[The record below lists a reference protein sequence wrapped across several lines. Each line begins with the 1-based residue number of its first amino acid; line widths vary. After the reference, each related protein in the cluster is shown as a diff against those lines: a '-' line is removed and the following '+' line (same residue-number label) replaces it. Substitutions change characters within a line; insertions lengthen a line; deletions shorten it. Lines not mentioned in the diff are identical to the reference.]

1 MQYQPKENLGLGLV
15 QAASGIYGGL
25 QQAQQADQTKQ
36 FQQAYGKA
44 YASGDRNAM
53 RQLAAQ
59 YPTHFDEV
67 TKGMAVLNDQNK
79 SDVGNTAADLR
90 VALSTG
96 NPQTVQAAIQRN
108 QGTIQNLGLTP
119 DDVMQQAVSNP
130 GQFMQTIDM
139 IGMHAL
145 SPDKYFGVLDQK
157 VGRDLQASGQQVQ
170 REGQQM
176 QAQTA
181 ANGQAVT
188 MRGQNMQ
195 AQTAASGQ
203 DIQRANLDLNRQ
215 KNEIALEQAKFD
227 RQRTLGQDASKS
239 AASKQAL
246 DTKKQDYVDAYT
258 ANMNTVNEAAQ
269 TVADLKSDPEY
280 ANGRLFGTGARVG
293 RYLPGSDFRPGWS
306 LIEKM
311 QGQARLMGMKALK
324 GTGSVTE
331 AEGLA
336 AQKALLNLT
345 PGTGAEASQKAI
357 DRWVG
362 VIQKA
367 QTGLQGQGKLAE
379 QYAND
384 LGLNQ
389 GQQQGQQQ
397 AQGQQQPAQQQMQP
411 FQQPQ
416 QNNAPQAALQALQ
429 ADPSLINQFVQ
440 YYGYR
445 PEGY

>member
-1 MQYQPKENLGLGLV
+1 
-15 QAASGIYGGL
+15 
-25 QQAQQADQTKQ
+25 
-36 FQQAYGKA
+36 
-44 YASGDRNAM
+44 
-53 RQLAAQ
+53 
-59 YPTHFDEV
+59 
-67 TKGMAVLNDQNK
+67 
-79 SDVGNTAADLR
+79 VGNTAADLR

-119 DDVMQQAVSNP
+119 DDVMQQAVNNP

-215 KNEIALEQAKFD
+215 KNDIALEQARFD

-293 RYLPGSDFRPGWS
+293 RYLPGSDFHPGWS

-331 AEGLA
+331 AEGMA

-397 AQGQQQPAQQQMQP
+397 SQGQQQPAQQQVQP